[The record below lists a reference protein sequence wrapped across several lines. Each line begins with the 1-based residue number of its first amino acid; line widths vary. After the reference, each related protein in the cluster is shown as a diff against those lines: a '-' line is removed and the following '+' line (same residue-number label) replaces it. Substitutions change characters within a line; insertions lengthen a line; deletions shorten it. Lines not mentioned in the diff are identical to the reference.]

1 MKYYL
6 EVLKKY
12 VEFKGRAAR
21 PEYWYFVLF
30 NIIAVLV
37 LSVID
42 NMFNIT
48 FLTTI
53 YSLGVLLPSLGVAVR
68 RMHDI
73 GKSGWWLLVAL
84 IPLVGWIWA
93 IVLLATEGES
103 AANTY
108 GAPVAGGAAQP
119 AAPTQQS

>member
-21 PEYWYFVLF
+21 PEYWYFFLF
-30 NIIAVLV
+30 NIIAVAV

-42 NMFNIT
+42 NLFNIT

-53 YSLGVLLPSLGVAVR
+53 YSLAVLLPGIGVGVR

-73 GKSGWWLLVAL
+73 GKSGWWLLIAI
-84 IPLVGWIWA
+84 IPILGWIWV
-93 IVLLATEGES
+93 IVLLAKEGES
-103 AANTY
+103 ASNTY
-108 GAPVAGGAAQP
+108 GAPVGGGAAQP